1 MPKRRKQSISYYM
14 EMNCKGALWVSNL
27 IQVEGPLEWMFAVAK
42 MINRSV
48 LYEAHPKVVSKCD

>member
-1 MPKRRKQSISYYM
+1 
-14 EMNCKGALWVSNL
+14 MNCKGALWVSNL